1 MEEGVKLVN
10 CTVVHKYQNKKEI
23 LITITI
29 PSLPQLILWSLLLQL
44 YSFIV
49 VVVAVVQSLS
59 CVRLFET
66 LRTIPCQAHLSS
78 AISWSLLK
86 FMYTEL
92 VMLSTHLILCCP
104 LLILPSIF
112 PSIMGSESC
121 HSERA
126 CITQGSYESCHG
138 RPPKTVGP

>member
-23 LITITI
+23 LVTITI
-29 PSLPQLILWSLLLQL
+29 LFATVILWSLLLQL

-59 CVRLFET
+59 CVWLFET
-66 LRTIPCQAHLSS
+66 PRTVPCQAHLSS

-86 FMYTEL
+86 FMSTEL

-104 LLILPSIF
+104 LLILPSMF